1 MKLGGLSRGFVR
13 LMILLGAIGVGLW
26 LLGFIARLSSGTPV
40 AAVGGIASRY
50 KQFATT
56 GT

>member
-1 MKLGGLSRGFVR
+1 MRLRGLSRGFIN
-13 LMILLGAIGVGLW
+13 LMLLLGGIGVGLW
-26 LLGFIARLSSGTPV
+26 LLGMIAKLSAGTPV
-40 AAVGGIASRY
+40 APVGGIASRY